1 MPLQMLNSIN
11 NCLNFAV
18 HRASRQAKNEEIHM
32 VQRIFI
38 VRHGETDYNA
48 QHRWQGQINVPLN
61 ALGLAQAEKLGTHF
75 ADIELDA
82 IISSDLERAYQT
94 AFAIARLKGIQIVKD
109 ARLREMALGDFEG
122 LTRPEL
128 DAKFAQEVINWYASD
143 DFAPPN
149 GESRMQTQARILAA
163 WQEIV
168 TYDEYETIL
177 LLSHGGTMRQLM
189 KKLIPSQMEGIRFG
203 NTSISLLEKH
213 NDEWHG
219 VFLSKTPHL
228 E

>member
-1 MPLQMLNSIN
+1 MPFQMLNSIN
-11 NCLNFAV
+11 NSPNFAV
-18 HRASRQAKNEEIHM
+18 YQANRQANNEENYM
-32 VQRIFI
+32 VQRVFI

-48 QHRWQGQINVPLN
+48 QHRWQGQIDVPLN
-61 ALGLAQAEKLGTHF
+61 ALGLAQAERLAAHF
-75 ADIELDA
+75 ANIELDA

-94 AFAIARLKGIQIVKD
+94 ALAIAKPKGIEIIKD
-109 ARLREMALGDFEG
+109 VRLREMALGDFEG

-128 DAKFAQEVINWYASD
+128 DVKFAQEVLDWYASE

-149 GESRMQTQARILAA
+149 GESRLQTQLRILAA

-168 TYDEYETIL
+168 TYKEYETIL

-189 KKLIPSQMEGIRFG
+189 KHLIPTQMEGIRFG
-203 NTSISLLEKH
+203 NTSISLLEKR

-219 VFLSKTPHL
+219 VFLSQTPHL
-228 E
+228 G